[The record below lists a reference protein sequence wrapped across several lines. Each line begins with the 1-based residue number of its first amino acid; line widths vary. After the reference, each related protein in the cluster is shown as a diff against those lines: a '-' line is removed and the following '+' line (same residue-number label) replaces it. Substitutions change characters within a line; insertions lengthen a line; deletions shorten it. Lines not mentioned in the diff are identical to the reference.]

1 MRKLLSILLILI
13 CFYHSKA
20 QEWSLEL
27 SSNVYLRTW
36 QLDTKAKEEE
46 KELGGATIALMQNG
60 KLISQTTSNSNGEF
74 TIKVPQ
80 NGEYYLNVSYA
91 GCNTK
96 RMMVNTKNVPLDV
109 QKDNFN
115 PTFHIE
121 GGFIMVKPYPGIDY
135 SELSK
140 DLIVVEYFPSKKLFD
155 DTEAGTAKGLG
166 IVSKIYAAEDVL
178 FKQFCSTNKAGDVA
192 LAKPDCPLAKM
203 LYEKAIA
210 MIPGEQYP
218 VVQLAKVGDCLKQK
232 EEADKKAAEE
242 NLKKAEAEKLAAEK
256 KAQEKTE
263 KEKAAKEKAEAD
275 KLAKEKAL
283 KDKTEADKLAAEL
296 KTKQKAEKEK
306 EAKEKAEADKLA
318 KEKALKE
325 KTEKEKLAL
334 EKKEK
339 VVKEKP
345 VEKEK
350 VNEKKPEEKVVKN
363 KPDAE
368 KNKNKKISE
377 EEKLRKQKEG
387 LAKSKAED
395 EAAMK
400 ADYDKAMAKRKAK
413 EEEDARK
420 KLAYETEHKDHQGE
434 MDKGH
439 SKYSMPQVLGKDMYK
454 ENTKKGDDYFKT
466 KRYKEAKAS
475 YEAALKIKADDA
487 YVKKKIEECD
497 KQLET
502 K

>member
-1 MRKLLSILLILI
+1 MKRLLIHFLFF
-13 CFYHSKA
+13 CSFHFLKA
-20 QEWSLEL
+20 QDWSLEL
-27 SSNVYLRTW
+27 SSNVYHRTW

-46 KELGGATIALMQNG
+46 KEIGGASVTLMQNG
-60 KLISQTTSNSNGEF
+60 KIITQTTTNSNGEF
-74 TIKVPQ
+74 IIKVPKD
-80 NGEYYLNVSYA
+80 GEFYLTVSYQ

-96 RMMVNTKNVPLDV
+96 RMAVNTKNVPLDI

-140 DLIVVEYFPSKKLFD
+140 DLILVEYFPSKKLFD

-166 IVSKIYAAEDVL
+166 IVSKIYAAEDAL

-218 VVQLAKVGDCLKQK
+218 VIQLTKVGDCLKQK

-256 KAQEKTE
+256 KVLEKAE
-263 KEKAAKEKAEAD
+263 KEKAAQEKAEAD

-283 KDKTEADKLAAEL
+283 KDKTEADKIAAE
-296 KTKQKAEKEK
+296 TKAQQKAAKEK

-318 KEKALKE
+318 KENTMKDKV
-325 KTEKEKLAL
+325 
-334 EKKEK
+334 KKEK
-339 VVKEKP
+339 PIETEKLNVKKTTDP
-345 VEKEK
+345 
-350 VNEKKPEEKVVKN
+350 
-363 KPDAE
+363 E
-368 KNKNKKISE
+368 KNKNKKISD

-413 EEEDARK
+413 EDEDAKR
-420 KLAYETEHKDHQGE
+420 KLAYETEHKDHHAE

-439 SKYSMPQVLGKDMYK
+439 SKYSMPQVLGKDMFK
-454 ENTKKGDDYFKT
+454 ENVKKGDDYFKT

-475 YEAALKIKADDA
+475 YEAALKLKNDD
-487 YVKKKIEECD
+487 VSTKKKIEDCD
-497 KQLET
+497 KMIQIKEPG

>member
-1 MRKLLSILLILI
+1 MKRLLIHFLFF
-13 CFYHSKA
+13 CSFHFLKA
-20 QEWSLEL
+20 QDWSLEL
-27 SSNVYLRTW
+27 SSNVYHRTW

-46 KELGGATIALMQNG
+46 KEIGGASVTLMQNG
-60 KLISQTTSNSNGEF
+60 KIITQTTTNSNGEF
-74 TIKVPQ
+74 IIKVPKD
-80 NGEYYLNVSYA
+80 GEFYLTVSYQ

-96 RMMVNTKNVPLDV
+96 RMAVNTKNVPLDI

-140 DLIVVEYFPSKKLFD
+140 DLILVEYFPSKKLFD

-166 IVSKIYAAEDVL
+166 IVSKIYASEDAL

-218 VVQLAKVGDCLKQK
+218 VIQLAKVGDCLKQK

-256 KAQEKTE
+256 KVLEKAE
-263 KEKAAKEKAEAD
+263 KEKAAQEKAEAD

-283 KDKTEADKLAAEL
+283 KDKTEADKIAAE
-296 KTKQKAEKEK
+296 TKAQQKAAKEK

-318 KEKALKE
+318 KENAMKDKV
-325 KTEKEKLAL
+325 
-334 EKKEK
+334 KKEK
-339 VVKEKP
+339 PIETEKLNVKKTTDP
-345 VEKEK
+345 
-350 VNEKKPEEKVVKN
+350 
-363 KPDAE
+363 E
-368 KNKNKKISE
+368 KNKNKKISD

-400 ADYDKAMAKRKAK
+400 ADYDKTMAKRKAK
-413 EEEDARK
+413 EDEDAK
-420 KLAYETEHKDHQGE
+420 LKLAYETEHKDHHAE

-439 SKYSMPQVLGKDMYK
+439 SKYSMPQVLGKDMFK
-454 ENTKKGDDYFKT
+454 ENVKKGDDYFKT

-475 YEAALKIKADDA
+475 YEAALKLKNDD
-487 YVKKKIEECD
+487 VSTKKKIEDCD
-497 KQLET
+497 KMIQIKEPG

>member
-1 MRKLLSILLILI
+1 MKRLLIHFLFF
-13 CFYHSKA
+13 CSFHFLKA
-20 QEWSLEL
+20 QDWSLEL
-27 SSNVYLRTW
+27 SSNVYHRTW

-46 KELGGATIALMQNG
+46 KEIGGASVTLMQNG
-60 KLISQTTSNSNGEF
+60 KIITQTTTNSNGEF
-74 TIKVPQ
+74 IIKVPKD
-80 NGEYYLNVSYA
+80 GEFYLTVSYQ

-96 RMMVNTKNVPLDV
+96 RMAVNTKNVPLDI

-140 DLIVVEYFPSKKLFD
+140 DLILVEYFPSKKLFD

-166 IVSKIYAAEDVL
+166 IVSKIYAAEDAL

-218 VVQLAKVGDCLKQK
+218 VIQLAKVGDCLKQK

-256 KAQEKTE
+256 KVLEKAE
-263 KEKAAKEKAEAD
+263 KEKAAQEKAEAD

-283 KDKTEADKLAAEL
+283 KDKTEAYKIAAE
-296 KTKQKAEKEK
+296 TKAQQKAAKEK

-318 KEKALKE
+318 KENAMKDKV
-325 KTEKEKLAL
+325 
-334 EKKEK
+334 KKEK
-339 VVKEKP
+339 PIETEKLNVKKTTDP
-345 VEKEK
+345 
-350 VNEKKPEEKVVKN
+350 
-363 KPDAE
+363 E
-368 KNKNKKISE
+368 KNKNKKISD

-413 EEEDARK
+413 EDEDAKR
-420 KLAYETEHKDHQGE
+420 KLAYETEHKDHHAE

-439 SKYSMPQVLGKDMYK
+439 SKYSMPQVLGKDMFK
-454 ENTKKGDDYFKT
+454 ENVKKGDDYFKT

-475 YEAALKIKADDA
+475 YEAALKLKNDD
-487 YVKKKIEECD
+487 VSTKKKIEDCD
-497 KQLET
+497 KMIQIKEPG

>member
-1 MRKLLSILLILI
+1 MKRLLIHFLFF
-13 CFYHSKA
+13 CSFHFLKA
-20 QEWSLEL
+20 QDWSLEL
-27 SSNVYLRTW
+27 SSNVYHRTW

-46 KELGGATIALMQNG
+46 KEIGGASVTLMQNG
-60 KLISQTTSNSNGEF
+60 KIITQTTTNSNGEF
-74 TIKVPQ
+74 IIKVPKD
-80 NGEYYLNVSYA
+80 GEFYLTVSYQ

-96 RMMVNTKNVPLDV
+96 RMAVNTKNVPLDI

-140 DLIVVEYFPSKKLFD
+140 DLILVEYFPSKKLFD

-166 IVSKIYAAEDVL
+166 IVSKIYAAEDAL

-218 VVQLAKVGDCLKQK
+218 VIQLAKVGDCLKQK

-256 KAQEKTE
+256 KVLEKAE
-263 KEKAAKEKAEAD
+263 KEKAAQEKAEAD

-283 KDKTEADKLAAEL
+283 KDKTEADKIAAE
-296 KTKQKAEKEK
+296 TKAQQKAAKEK

-318 KEKALKE
+318 KENAMKDKV
-325 KTEKEKLAL
+325 
-334 EKKEK
+334 KKEK
-339 VVKEKP
+339 PIETEKLNVKKTTDP
-345 VEKEK
+345 
-350 VNEKKPEEKVVKN
+350 
-363 KPDAE
+363 E
-368 KNKNKKISE
+368 KNKNKKISD

-413 EEEDARK
+413 EDEDAKR
-420 KLAYETEHKDHQGE
+420 KLAYETEHKDHHAE

-439 SKYSMPQVLGKDMYK
+439 SKYSMPQVLGKDMFK
-454 ENTKKGDDYFKT
+454 ENVKKGDDYFKT

-475 YEAALKIKADDA
+475 YEAALKLKNDD
-487 YVKKKIEECD
+487 VSTKKKIEDCD
-497 KQLET
+497 KMIQIKEPG

>member
-1 MRKLLSILLILI
+1 MKRLLIHFLFF
-13 CFYHSKA
+13 CSFHFLKA
-20 QEWSLEL
+20 QDWSLEL
-27 SSNVYLRTW
+27 SSNVYHRTW

-46 KELGGATIALMQNG
+46 KEIGGASVTLMQNG
-60 KLISQTTSNSNGEF
+60 KIITQTTTNSNGEF
-74 TIKVPQ
+74 IIKVPKD
-80 NGEYYLNVSYA
+80 GEFYLTVSYQ

-96 RMMVNTKNVPLDV
+96 RMAVNTKNVPLDI

-140 DLIVVEYFPSKKLFD
+140 DLILVEYFPSKKLFD

-166 IVSKIYAAEDVL
+166 IVSKIYAAEDAL

-218 VVQLAKVGDCLKQK
+218 VIQLAKVGDCLKQK

-256 KAQEKTE
+256 KVLEKAE
-263 KEKAAKEKAEAD
+263 KEKAAQEKAEAD

-283 KDKTEADKLAAEL
+283 KDKTEADKIAAE
-296 KTKQKAEKEK
+296 TKAQQKAAKEK

-318 KEKALKE
+318 KENTMKDKV
-325 KTEKEKLAL
+325 
-334 EKKEK
+334 KKEK
-339 VVKEKP
+339 PIETEKLNVKKTTDP
-345 VEKEK
+345 
-350 VNEKKPEEKVVKN
+350 
-363 KPDAE
+363 E
-368 KNKNKKISE
+368 KNKNKKISD

-413 EEEDARK
+413 EDEDAKR
-420 KLAYETEHKDHQGE
+420 KLAYETEHKDHHAE

-439 SKYSMPQVLGKDMYK
+439 SKYSMPQVLGKDMFK
-454 ENTKKGDDYFKT
+454 ENVKKGDDYFKT

-475 YEAALKIKADDA
+475 YEAALKLKNDD
-487 YVKKKIEECD
+487 VSTKKKIEDCD
-497 KQLET
+497 KMIQIKEPG

>member
-1 MRKLLSILLILI
+1 MKRLLIHFLFF
-13 CFYHSKA
+13 CSFHFLKA
-20 QEWSLEL
+20 QDWSLEL
-27 SSNVYLRTW
+27 SSNVYHRTW

-46 KELGGATIALMQNG
+46 KEIGGASVTLMQNG
-60 KLISQTTSNSNGEF
+60 KIITQTTTNSIGEF
-74 TIKVPQ
+74 IIKVPKD
-80 NGEYYLNVSYA
+80 GEFYLTVSYQ

-96 RMMVNTKNVPLDV
+96 RMAVNTKNVPLDI

-140 DLIVVEYFPSKKLFD
+140 DLILVEYFPSKKLFD

-166 IVSKIYAAEDVL
+166 IVSKIYASEDAL

-218 VVQLAKVGDCLKQK
+218 VIQLAKVGDCLKQK

-256 KAQEKTE
+256 KVLEKAE
-263 KEKAAKEKAEAD
+263 KEKAAQEKAEAD

-283 KDKTEADKLAAEL
+283 KDKTEADKIAAE
-296 KTKQKAEKEK
+296 TKAQQKAAKEK

-318 KEKALKE
+318 KENAMKDKV
-325 KTEKEKLAL
+325 
-334 EKKEK
+334 KKEK
-339 VVKEKP
+339 PIETEKLNVKKTTDP
-345 VEKEK
+345 
-350 VNEKKPEEKVVKN
+350 
-363 KPDAE
+363 E
-368 KNKNKKISE
+368 KNKNKKISD

-413 EEEDARK
+413 EDEDAKR
-420 KLAYETEHKDHQGE
+420 KLAYETEHKDHHAE

-439 SKYSMPQVLGKDMYK
+439 SKYSMPQVLGKDMFK
-454 ENTKKGDDYFKT
+454 ENVKKGDDYFKT

-475 YEAALKIKADDA
+475 YEAALKLKNDD
-487 YVKKKIEECD
+487 VSTKKKIEDCD
-497 KQLET
+497 KMIQIKEPG